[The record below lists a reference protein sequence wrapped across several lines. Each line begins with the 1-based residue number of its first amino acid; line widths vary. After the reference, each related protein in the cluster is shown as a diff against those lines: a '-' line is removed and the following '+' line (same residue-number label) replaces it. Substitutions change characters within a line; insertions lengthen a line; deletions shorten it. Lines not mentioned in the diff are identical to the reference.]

1 MCFKG
6 YRVQVAERLC
16 RELLMHGDV
25 SKAVTESIRA
35 GTPLWESLVPKHVSE
50 EIKANQLVR
59 FSRLNYRDVHSST
72 EIPSKVV
79 EMFVFKCSCAPT
91 SHAAQNYA
99 CLLVRAIDCTF
110 AKGTA
115 PAESYARAWLFVAS
129 ALN

>member
-1 MCFKG
+1 MCLKG

-59 FSRLNYRDVHSST
+59 FSRLYNYRDVHSST
-72 EIPSKVV
+72 EMPSKVV
-79 EMFVFKCSCAPT
+79 EMFVKYIPS
-91 SHAAQNYA
+91 
-99 CLLVRAIDCTF
+99 
-110 AKGTA
+110 A
-115 PAESYARAWLFVAS
+115 PAPPPPMLLKTMLVC
-129 ALN
+129 